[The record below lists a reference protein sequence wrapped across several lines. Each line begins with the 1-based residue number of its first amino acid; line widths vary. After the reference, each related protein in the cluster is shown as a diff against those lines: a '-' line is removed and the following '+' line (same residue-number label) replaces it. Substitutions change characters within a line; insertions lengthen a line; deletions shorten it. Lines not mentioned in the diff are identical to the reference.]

1 MSLREYKKKRDF
13 GITAEPEGR
22 PGKDPQGRSF
32 VVQKH
37 DASRLHYDFRLEME
51 GVLKSWAVP
60 KGFSAERGERRLAV
74 HVEDHPLDYAD
85 FEGIIPQGQYGG
97 GTVMVWDYGHYEP
110 VGDPVAGLKKG
121 KLQCVLSGKK
131 LKGEWTLVHSS
142 HQGDEKNWFLIKTG
156 ESARPI
162 SKKAEEHSAL
172 TGRTMGQIAEQ
183 KAAVWESNKKAAS
196 PVRAKAAKP
205 AKAKKV
211 AKVKWVEPMKATLVK
226 GPPAEAGWIYELKWD
241 GYRALALKN
250 GEEVELISRNNKPLT
265 GDFPEL
271 RDALAALP
279 IESALIDGEICALD
293 AEGRPSF
300 QLLQSREMGTARPAL
315 YYYAFDLLE
324 VEGRDLKPR
333 PLEER
338 KEALRKLLE
347 EAGDPIRFS
356 APIEGKVEALLE
368 KVRKLGMEGLIG
380 KRADSE
386 YTPGARSKS
395 WIKLKVSNEQEF
407 VIGGVTPPKGTRKH
421 LGALL
426 VGYYEGKTLH
436 YAGKVGTGFNGAWLS
451 KFAALGKK
459 LRVEACPFADMSKA
473 GRGRWGQG
481 MSASEIRQCT
491 WWKPELVAQ
500 IRFAEWTN
508 EGLLRQPVF
517 LGLRED
523 KAASDVRREVAR

>member
-13 GITAEPEGR
+13 GITAEPAGR
-22 PGKDPQGRSF
+22 EKTSAKGRSF

-37 DASRLHYDFRLEME
+37 DASRLHYDFRLEMA

-97 GTVMVWDYGHYEP
+97 GTVMVWDFGNYEAE
-110 VGDPVAGLKKG
+110 GDPEEGLRKG
-121 KLQCVLSGKK
+121 KLQVALSGKK

-156 ESARPI
+156 ASIRAI

-183 KAAVWESNKKAAS
+183 KAAVWQSGKKSRGHA
-196 PVRAKAAKP
+196 V
-205 AKAKKV
+205 KV
-211 AKVKWVEPMKATLVK
+211 EWVEPMKATLTK
-226 GPPAEAGWIYELKWD
+226 APPTDGIWSYELKWD
-241 GYRALALKN
+241 GYRALALKH
-250 GEEVELISRNNKPLT
+250 GDEVELISRNQKALT

-271 RDALAALP
+271 RDALAKLP
-279 IESALIDGEICALD
+279 AESALIDGEICALD
-293 AEGRPSF
+293 SEGRPSF
-300 QLLQSREMGTARPAL
+300 QLLQGREMGQSRPAL
-315 YYYAFDLLE
+315 YFYAFDLLQLE
-324 VEGRDLKPR
+324 ADNLMPL

-338 KEALRKLLE
+338 KEALRQLLE
-347 EAGDPIRFS
+347 GAADALRYS
-356 APIEGKVEALLE
+356 APIEGKVETLLA
-368 KVRKLGMEGLIG
+368 KVRKLGLEGLIG
-380 KRADSE
+380 KRSGSP
-386 YTPGARSKS
+386 YRTGVRSS
-395 WIKLKVSNEQEF
+395 DWIKLKVSNEQEL
-407 VIGGVTPPKGTRKH
+407 VVGGVSPPKGTRKH

-436 YAGKVGTGFNGAWLS
+436 FAGKVGTGFNDAWLT
-451 KFAALGKK
+451 KLAGLGKK
-459 LRVEACPFADMSKA
+459 LHIEKCPFADMSRA

-481 MSASEIRQCT
+481 MTAAELRNCA

-500 IRFAEWTN
+500 IRFAEWTDQ
-508 EGLLRQPVF
+508 GLLRQPVF

-523 KAASDVRREVAR
+523 KPAGEVRREVAR